1 MLKYYLCYV
10 TDLYR
15 LSFIVGLGSL
25 FIAKKYL
32 PDFLEYGKTL
42 KDHPEG
48 KGDTIFNYI
57 MHFTVP
63 KSYFG
68 HFYILSTILSIITVS
83 RYHQYPITWMYLFHS
98 IRRLYETLYIS
109 KYSNKSRMNWSH
121 YAVGIWFYSVVHI
134 ILNIKLNSG
143 EINNKLNTNAFYLF
157 IISSVEQFR
166 SHLILSK
173 LVKYSLPT
181 DGLFK
186 YVCCP
191 HYLCEVGI
199 YASLVLYNVEFL
211 FPLVWVIASLSVSA
225 IETRYYYKTKFKDQI
240 VPNYAIIPFLI

>member
-1 MLKYYLCYV
+1 MFDDYLCYV
-10 TDLYR
+10 TALYR
-15 LSFIVGLGSL
+15 LSFVVGLGSL

-42 KDHPEG
+42 KEHLELKESPMLD
-48 KGDTIFNYI
+48 KI

-63 KSYFG
+63 KSYFS
-68 HFYILSTILSIITVS
+68 HFYIISTILSTITVS
-83 RYHQYPITWMYLFHS
+83 HYYQYSITWMLLFHS

-121 YAVGIWFYSVVHI
+121 YAVGLWFYSVIHI
-134 ILNIKLNSG
+134 ILNIQLYSN
-143 EINNKLNTNAFYLF
+143 EISTTFNRAAFYLF
-157 IISSVEQFR
+157 IVASVEQFS

-191 HYLCEVGI
+191 HYLCEIGI
-199 YASLVLYNVEFL
+199 YASLVVYNAEFL
-211 FPLVWVIASLSVSA
+211 FPLVWVIASLSLSA
-225 IETRYYYKTKFKDQI
+225 METRNYYKTKFKDET
-240 VPNYAIIPFLI
+240 VPQYAIIPFLL

>member
-1 MLKYYLCYV
+1 
-10 TDLYR
+10 
-15 LSFIVGLGSL
+15 
-25 FIAKKYL
+25 
-32 PDFLEYGKTL
+32 
-42 KDHPEG
+42 
-48 KGDTIFNYI
+48 
-57 MHFTVP
+57 
-63 KSYFG
+63 
-68 HFYILSTILSIITVS
+68 
-83 RYHQYPITWMYLFHS
+83 
-98 IRRLYETLYIS
+98 
-109 KYSNKSRMNWSH
+109 MNWSH

>member
-1 MLKYYLCYV
+1 MLNAYLYYV
-10 TDLYR
+10 TALYR

-42 KDHPEG
+42 KEHVDLKESPLL
-48 KGDTIFNYI
+48 NRV

-63 KSYFG
+63 KVYFS
-68 HFYILSTILSIITVS
+68 HFYILSTILSTITTS
-83 RYHQYPITWMYLFHS
+83 YYYQYPIAWMLLFHS

-121 YAVGIWFYSVVHI
+121 YAVGIWFYSVIHI
-134 ILNIKLNSG
+134 ILNIKLYYD
-143 EINNKLNTNAFYLF
+143 EIGTTFNKAAFYLF
-157 IISSVEQFR
+157 IVASAEQFR

-191 HYLCEVGI
+191 HYLCEIGI
-199 YASLVLYNVEFL
+199 YASLVVYNAEFL
-211 FPLVWVIASLSVSA
+211 FALVWVIASLSISA
-225 IETRYYYKTKFKDQI
+225 METKVYYKTKFKDQT
-240 VPNYAIIPFLI
+240 VPPYAIIPFLL